1 MSIVSGQTPLFDNG
15 LRPQLEFSGKDRWLC
30 APVGPGGGGMDS
42 PDCQSFSFSPMLDA
56 NRSWP
61 LAVPRRALECAAALA
76 TLLVPLGRLPLHGQV
91 VTTAQVDSVEIDN
104 SGDNPATPTQG
115 FTVPKADSQTIDKL
129 DDFDRYVGKQSW
141 ELAFRVIDALVET
154 DNHQM
159 VPAQQ
164 GFLFPIGQRIRQS
177 LLHLPPA
184 GRDAY
189 RLFNDAAA
197 KRLWDQLQNPS
208 GAIRPDE
215 VATLR
220 KIVDRYFLTSVGD
233 LAADRLGDA
242 LFEQGD
248 FANAEALWQ
257 SIVRDY
263 PDSRLSPAKLQLKRC
278 LALAR
283 LDRREQ
289 LAALVAQMRD
299 EYRDQKVTIGGRE
312 VAAGDFAQ
320 SLVATEDPT
329 PPALETATAQFLLPK
344 TEEPA
349 WQIHII
355 SQTALKQMDQLMINQ
370 GWPNAHFA
378 GAVPEAAIDGQR
390 IYVDWFGIIYAADLA
405 TGKMLW
411 RTGKF
416 ADLLGNGPN
425 NNGQN
430 LIWLMQVG
438 VNPARF
444 SLSAAGGKVLAMR
457 RDPNNPNGYNGNAMF
472 QLECL
477 DGASGKSLWNSSS
490 WQLTV
495 LAPPFIVGGVGYV
508 LGVGQESRDTLS
520 LAAISLASGHL
531 DWKIDLGKPQGI
543 QNNQG
548 GHELPGPHVLALGD
562 MLYIAT
568 NNGALL
574 GVSLSQRRLQWAF
587 QHDTRPFVQGQMMWN
602 GMMAGLFETPGTLLD
617 VGGTVYLKDSSARL
631 LYALDLARPSVKWQR
646 PIDSEDMIIGID
658 GQTAY
663 LLGHELSALDLKT
676 RQLLWSTRIPAA
688 TGSLRPV
695 ICPQH
700 IYVSSSRGIYDVDP
714 ASGDIRQI
722 FRGADRD
729 TGGGRLFLAGDKLI
743 SITDTAVTAYPVQ
756 HEAAAH

>member
-1 MSIVSGQTPLFDNG
+1 MHDAKRTLGIA
-15 LRPQLEFSGKDRWLC
+15 RPERVLGC
-30 APVGPGGGGMDS
+30 V
-42 PDCQSFSFSPMLDA
+42 
-56 NRSWP
+56 
-61 LAVPRRALECAAALA
+61 AALA
-76 TLLVPLGRLPLHGQV
+76 AFLAPLGHATLSAQAIATLQV
-91 VTTAQVDSVEIDN
+91 EEPVAIEN
-104 SGDNPATPTQG
+104 STSDLSSAPTQG
-115 FTVPKADSQTIDKL
+115 FVVPKADSQTIDKL
-129 DDFDRYVGKQSW
+129 DDFDRYVNKQSW
-141 ELAFRVIDALVET
+141 ELAFRLIDALADT

-159 VPAQQ
+159 VPSQQ
-164 GFLFPIGQRIRQS
+164 GFLFPIGLRVRQS
-177 LLHLPPA
+177 LLRLPPA

-197 KRLWDQLQNPS
+197 KRLWDQLQDPT

-263 PDSRLSPAKLQLKRC
+263 PDSRLSPAKLQVKRC

-289 LAALVAQMRD
+289 LAALAAQVRD
-299 EYRDQKVTIGGRE
+299 EYRDQKVTIGGKE
-312 VAAGDFAQ
+312 VVAADFAQ
-320 SLVATEDPT
+320 SLLSTEEP
-329 PPALETATAQFLLPK
+329 PPAVAAATTAPFLLPK
-344 TEEPA
+344 AEEPA
-349 WQIHII
+349 WQIRVI
-355 SQTALKQMDQLMINQ
+355 SPSALKQMDLQMMNQ

-416 ADLLGNGPN
+416 GDLLGNGPN
-425 NNGQN
+425 NNGQT
-430 LIWLMQVG
+430 LMWLMQMG
-438 VNPARF
+438 INPARF
-444 SLSAAGGKVLAMR
+444 SLSASGGKVLALR

-477 DGASGKSLWNSSS
+477 DGATGKSLWNSAS

-495 LAPPFIVGGVGYV
+495 LAPPFVVDGVGYV
-508 LGVGQESRDTLS
+508 LGVGQEARDTLS
-520 LAAISLASGHL
+520 LAAVNLASGHL

-543 QNNQG
+543 QNGQG
-548 GHELPGPHVLALGD
+548 GHELPAPHLLALGD

-587 QHDTRPFVQGQMMWN
+587 QHDTRPFIQGQMMWN
-602 GMMAGLFETPGTLLD
+602 GMMAGMFETAGTLLD
-617 VGGTVYLKDSSARL
+617 SGGTVYLKDSSARL
-631 LYALDLARPSVKWQR
+631 LYALDLARPGVKWQR
-646 PIDSEDMIIGID
+646 PIDSEDTIIGID
-658 GQTAY
+658 ERTAY

-695 ICPQH
+695 FCPRH

-714 ASGDIRQI
+714 ASGDIRRI

-743 SITDTAVTAYPVQ
+743 SITDTAVTAYPVEQ
-756 HEAAAH
+756 SHAEH